1 MSHEDYPGDQYPLG
15 CVGWCFAMS
24 RDVMNELYFMALDT
38 PLIHLEDVSTTGILR
53 EKVHKLPRQLL
64 TYNFQI
70 GITGVTKMP
79 GDEKWC
85 QHLGWPK
92 DKPVE
97 QKLLE
102 SWESYRS
109 KSQL

>member
-1 MSHEDYPGDQYPLG
+1 
-15 CVGWCFAMS
+15 
-24 RDVMNELYFMALDT
+24 
-38 PLIHLEDVSTTGILR
+38 
-53 EKVHKLPRQLL
+53 
-64 TYNFQI
+64 
-70 GITGVTKMP
+70 MP

-102 SWESYRS
+102 SWQTYS
-109 KSQL
+109 KV